1 MLRLYNVGIRNS
13 FISHQLPYHE
23 AVVVMERPLALKH
36 NYFHLPLSL
45 SRVSGEMKV
54 TWLKNN
60 TNSLI
65 EIQAGKALIV
75 NILIYVNFDPK
86 TKQLPGD

>member
-23 AVVVMERPLALKH
+23 AVVVMEKPLALKH

-45 SRVSGEMKV
+45 ESSLWGDESNVVEKQHKQSHCNPSRY
-54 TWLKNN
+54 N
-60 TNSLI
+60 
-65 EIQAGKALIV
+65 A
-75 NILIYVNFDPK
+75 Y
-86 TKQLPGD
+86 

>member
-45 SRVSGEMKV
+45 SRVSGWGDESNVVEKQHKCRDF
-54 TWLKNN
+54 LRLAKNA
-60 TNSLI
+60 TRLSFEAESCDFTLS
-65 EIQAGKALIV
+65 K
-75 NILIYVNFDPK
+75 
-86 TKQLPGD
+86 